1 MENILDV
8 KNLHTYFYTKAGVS
22 KAVNGVN
29 FSLREGEILGII
41 GESGSGKSVAV
52 KSILQIVPRPG
63 KIAEG
68 QIIYRGRD
76 LLADKQ
82 AIGQVRG
89 KDITMIFQ
97 EPMTSL
103 NPVLTIGRQ
112 LTEGIR
118 LHLGL
123 SKEEANQR
131 ACEFLK
137 QVKITNPE
145 ELLTRY
151 PHHLSGGMRQRVM
164 IAMALATDTKILIA
178 DEATTALDVTIQQ
191 QIIYLLKELRD
202 RLHMSIIFITHD
214 MGVINEIAD
223 NTAVMYCGKIQEYA
237 STYEVM
243 KHPRH
248 PYTEALLKAIPSIDA
263 EQQKLSTIPGSV
275 PSLLA
280 LPEGCSFSNRC
291 TQCTD
296 RCREEEP
303 KLIRLEDG
311 HRVRCW
317 KYDGQGEVV
326 DS

>member
-1 MENILDV
+1 MDV

>member
-1 MENILDV
+1 MDV

-178 DEATTALDVTIQQ
+178 DEATTALDITIQQ